1 MPRFLLLGVAIAL
14 IGCAAVEPAEG
25 DGIPLEK
32 LPRVVYTTDPFV
44 IGERYSFGH
53 YQSEWGDA
61 NQGRIR
67 VVAIELIASSG
78 VELVGVG
85 AFDGSR
91 VDVGVGL
98 VPGWPPA
105 EPTLDTVGDETYQR
119 DWPDPSVFVLGI
131 EVQATRAGFRGIRT
145 RWIDES
151 GAQRTSVQD
160 VAAVTC
166 SDPSCPAIGESKE
179 QLLCEL
185 GLWREAGACPS
196 PDAVASKASDVR
208 QPGARAWAVWRSAPA
223 PAG

>member
-1 MPRFLLLGVAIAL
+1 MSRFLLVGVVIAL
-14 IGCAAVEPAEG
+14 VGCAVAEPVEG

-32 LPRVVYTTDPFV
+32 SPPVVFTTDPFA

-53 YQSEWGDA
+53 YQSEWGRA
-61 NQGRIR
+61 NQGRIKI
-67 VVAIELIASSG
+67 VAIELITSSG

-85 AFDGSR
+85 AFDASS

-105 EPTLDTVGDETYQR
+105 QPALDTMGDETYLR
-119 DWPDPSVFVLGI
+119 DWPDPSVFILGI
-131 EVQATRAGFRGIRT
+131 EVQATKAGFRGIRT
-145 RWIDES
+145 LWIDQS
-151 GAQRTSVQD
+151 GVQRVSVQD

-166 SDPSCPAIGESKE
+166 SDPACPAIGGSNE

-196 PDAVASKASDVR
+196 PDAGGPVSWRLLSD
-208 QPGARAWAVWRSAPA
+208 
-223 PAG
+223 

>member
-1 MPRFLLLGVAIAL
+1 VAGARRSVISRFLLLGVAIAL
-14 IGCAAVEPAEG
+14 IGCAAVEPVEG

-32 LPRVVYTTDPFV
+32 SPRVMFTTDPFA

-53 YQSEWGDA
+53 YQSEWGRA
-61 NQGRIR
+61 NEGRIR
-67 VVAIELIASSG
+67 VVAIELIVSSG

-85 AFDGSR
+85 AFDARGI
-91 VDVGVGL
+91 DVGVGL

-105 EPTLDTVGDETYQR
+105 QPALDAVGDETYQR

-131 EVQATRAGFRGIRT
+131 EVQATKAGFRGIRT

-151 GAQRTSVQD
+151 GLQRTSVLD

-166 SDPSCPAIGESKE
+166 SEPACPAIGGSNE

-185 GLWREAGACPS
+185 GLWRDAGACTS
-196 PDAVASKASDVR
+196 PDAGRAVSWRLLSD
-208 QPGARAWAVWRSAPA
+208 
-223 PAG
+223 